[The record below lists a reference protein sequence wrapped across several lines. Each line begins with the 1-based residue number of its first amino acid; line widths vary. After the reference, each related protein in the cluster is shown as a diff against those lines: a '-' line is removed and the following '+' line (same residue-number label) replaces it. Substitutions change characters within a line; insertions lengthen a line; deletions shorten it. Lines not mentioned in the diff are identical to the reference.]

1 MINDRTKEYYDLKKR
16 NDVRE
21 SAKRLRRLYL
31 RYKDAEIVY
40 SLSHKRL
47 LELAGEAGAIY
58 RMEGTVLINRD
69 ILTHIWKGSTSQVP
83 FLLRRRNNERQ
94 PLDGFGLAGR
104 RRLDMMQRD
113 FITYYQGADYYG
125 LGLKVFTR
133 LAHEPAQS
141 TSWAEMFLFGGTIL
155 KSIFARRTADSFLK
169 KKLLLHLPG
178 SIW

>member
-69 ILTHIWKGSTSQVP
+69 IFDAYLEH
-83 FLLRRRNNERQ
+83 F
-94 PLDGFGLAGR
+94 
-104 RRLDMMQRD
+104 
-113 FITYYQGADYYG
+113 
-125 LGLKVFTR
+125 
-133 LAHEPAQS
+133 HEPS
-141 TSWAEMFLFGGTIL
+141 TLL
-155 KSIFARRTADSFLK
+155 KEEVSE
-169 KKLLLHLPG
+169 
-178 SIW
+178 